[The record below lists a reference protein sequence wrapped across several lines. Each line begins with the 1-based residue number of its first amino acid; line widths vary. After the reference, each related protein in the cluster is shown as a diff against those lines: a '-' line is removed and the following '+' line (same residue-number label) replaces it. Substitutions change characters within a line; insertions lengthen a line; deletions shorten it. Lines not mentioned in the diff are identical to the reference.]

1 MSEEEKF
8 LEAVRKIKEQESKK
22 DKKRNFDQTIDLI
35 VNLKDFDAR
44 KDSFNVFADVPNKI
58 KEKKIAGFFEKEN
71 KLVKV
76 IKKDDFP
83 KFKEKKDI
91 KKLIRNYDFFIANAK
106 LMPAIATTFGRI
118 LGPVGK
124 MPNPQL
130 GVLDSEDENFIKEIV
145 DKINSSI
152 RIRVKEP
159 SIKVGI
165 AKESLTDEQIA
176 ENALIVYRKLVDT
189 LPKKVDNIRNV
200 KIKLTMS
207 KPVNVELK

>member
-8 LEAVRKIKEQESKK
+8 LDAVRKIKELESKK
-22 DKKRNFDQTIDLI
+22 DKKRNFNQTIDLI
-35 VNLKDFDAR
+35 INLKDFDVR
-44 KDSFNVFADVPNKI
+44 KDSFSVFVEVPNKI
-58 KEKKIAGFFEKEN
+58 KEKKIVGFFEKEN
-71 KLVKV
+71 KLIKV

-91 KKLIRNYDFFIANAK
+91 KKLIRSYDFFIANAK

-130 GVLDSEDENFIKEIV
+130 GVLNSEDENLVKELI
-145 DKINSSI
+145 DKLNSNI
-152 RIRVKEP
+152 RIKVKEP
-159 SIKVGI
+159 SIKIGI

-176 ENALIVYRKLVDT
+176 ENALTVYRKIVDT
-189 LPKKVDNIRNV
+189 LPKKIDNVRNV
-200 KIKLTMS
+200 KIKLTMG
-207 KPVNVELK
+207 KPVNVDIK

>member
-8 LEAVRKIKEQESKK
+8 LDAVRKIKELESKK
-22 DKKRNFDQTIDLI
+22 DKKRNFNQTIDLI
-35 VNLKDFDAR
+35 INLKDFDVR
-44 KDSFNVFADVPNKI
+44 KDSFSVFVEVPNKI
-58 KEKKIAGFFEKEN
+58 KEKKIVGFFEKEN
-71 KLVKV
+71 KLIKV

-130 GVLDSEDENFIKEIV
+130 GVLNSEDENLVKELI
-145 DKINSSI
+145 DKLNSNI
-152 RIRVKEP
+152 RIKVKEP
-159 SIKVGI
+159 SIKIGI

-176 ENALIVYRKLVDT
+176 ENALTVYRKIVDT
-189 LPKKVDNIRNV
+189 LPKKIDNVRNV
-200 KIKLTMS
+200 KIKLTMG
-207 KPVNVELK
+207 KPVNVDIK

>member
-8 LEAVRKIKEQESKK
+8 LDAVRKIKELESKK
-22 DKKRNFDQTIDLI
+22 DKKRNFNQTIDLI
-35 VNLKDFDAR
+35 INLKDFDVR
-44 KDSFNVFADVPNKI
+44 KDSFSVFVEVPNKI
-58 KEKKIAGFFEKEN
+58 KDKKIVGFFEKEN
-71 KLVKV
+71 KLIKV

-130 GVLDSEDENFIKEIV
+130 GVLNSEDENLVKELI
-145 DKINSSI
+145 DKLNSNI
-152 RIRVKEP
+152 RIKVKEP
-159 SIKVGI
+159 SIKIGI

-176 ENALIVYRKLVDT
+176 ENALTVYRKIVDT
-189 LPKKVDNIRNV
+189 LPKKIDNVRNV
-200 KIKLTMS
+200 KIKLTMG
-207 KPVNVELK
+207 KPVNVDIK

>member
-8 LEAVRKIKEQESKK
+8 LDAVRKIKEQESEK

-35 VNLKDFDAR
+35 VNLKDFDVR
-44 KDSFNVFADVPNKI
+44 KDSFNVFVEVPNKI

-130 GVLDSEDENFIKEIV
+130 GVLNSEDENSVKEIV

-152 RIRVKEP
+152 RIKVKEP
-159 SIKVGI
+159 SIKIGI

-176 ENALIVYRKLVDT
+176 ENALTVYRKIVDT
-189 LPKKVDNIRNV
+189 LPKKIDNIRNV

-207 KPVNVELK
+207 KPVSVEIK